1 MADGNNKAG
10 LAVQTP
16 GESNDYDQDR
26 NDAEQ
31 SIRSIAATEPAR
43 GGSPFEV
50 YKSGQGTYVRFGTAL
65 GASCLALGFIYFVYE
80 QMAAFTFSQSTMTI
94 LRTSV
99 TAVLLAG
106 LAWLIFYL
114 VGQRRNVVDF
124 LIATEGEM
132 KKVNW
137 SSRKEVLGATK
148 VVIVTVLAL
157 GMMLFVVDIL
167 FILFFVGIKV
177 LRIDILSGLLGRG
190 Q

>member
-1 MADGNNKAG
+1 MVDGNNKAG

-16 GESNDYDQDR
+16 GEANEFDNDRD
-26 NDAEQ
+26 DAGE
-31 SIRSIAATEPAR
+31 SPRAIAASEAAR

-50 YKSGQGTYVRFGTAL
+50 YKSGQGTYVRFGTAVG
-65 GASCLALGFIYFVYE
+65 GACIALGFVYFVYE
-80 QMAAFTFSQSTMTI
+80 QMAAFTFEQSTMTI
-94 LRTSV
+94 VRTSV
-99 TAVLLAG
+99 TALLLAAT
-106 LAWLIFYL
+106 AWLIFHL

-137 SSRKEVLGATK
+137 SSRKEVFGATK

-157 GMMLFVVDIL
+157 GIMLFLVDVL
-167 FILFFVGIKV
+167 FILFFVAIKV
-177 LRIDILSGLLGRG
+177 LRIDILSGLFGRG